1 MKYLTVKMA
10 HETHSF
16 VLKFKNL
23 CIARSN
29 ASLTMKTNAGKVTVC
44 LQVELDGL
52 PPPPQHQLL
61 SKTRNGPS
69 QQKRREKRATA
80 RKVAAAKAVA
90 EVTPEEAAVLI
101 LAEKAALGAT
111 AGGVVTE
118 KDVSARYY

>member
-1 MKYLTVKMA
+1 MVVTELD
-10 HETHSF
+10 SF

-23 CIARSN
+23 CLARSN
-29 ASLTMKTNAGKVTVC
+29 ANLTMKTIAGKVTVC

-52 PPPPQHQLL
+52 PLPPQHQLPL
-61 SKTRNGPS
+61 KTRSGPS
-69 QQKRREKRATA
+69 QQNRREKRAIA
-80 RKVAAAKAVA
+80 RKVAAEKAVA

-101 LAEKAALGAT
+101 LAEKATLGAT

>member
-1 MKYLTVKMA
+1 
-10 HETHSF
+10 
-16 VLKFKNL
+16 
-23 CIARSN
+23 
-29 ASLTMKTNAGKVTVC
+29 MKTNAGKKTIC

-52 PPPPQHQLL
+52 PPQQHQLL

-69 QQKRREKRATA
+69 QQKQCEKRATA